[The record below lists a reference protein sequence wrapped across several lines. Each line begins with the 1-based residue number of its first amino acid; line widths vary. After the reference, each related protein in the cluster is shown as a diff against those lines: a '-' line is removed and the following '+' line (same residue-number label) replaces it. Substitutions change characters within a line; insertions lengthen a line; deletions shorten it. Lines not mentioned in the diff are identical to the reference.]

1 MFWVGINV
9 EFAKNTTPLLCQ
21 VKIKYLKK
29 ESIQDKNVNGIKT
42 LENLSS
48 MGKFKLKRKILR
60 FIASFTV
67 FFRMNI
73 IRDARVSL
81 IQYKY
86 QKLENLG
93 SVYDGVD
100 TDIDIMK
107 KKLRNQE
114 IVINLLINNLPPDKN
129 KID

>member
-1 MFWVGINV
+1 
-9 EFAKNTTPLLCQ
+9 
-21 VKIKYLKK
+21 
-29 ESIQDKNVNGIKT
+29 
-42 LENLSS
+42 

-107 KKLRNQE
+107 KKLRCQE
-114 IVINLLINNLPPDKN
+114 IVINIIINNLPPDKN
-129 KID
+129 KIN

>member
-1 MFWVGINV
+1 
-9 EFAKNTTPLLCQ
+9 
-21 VKIKYLKK
+21 
-29 ESIQDKNVNGIKT
+29 
-42 LENLSS
+42 

-114 IVINLLINNLPPDKN
+114 IVINIIINNLPPDKN

>member
-1 MFWVGINV
+1 M
-9 EFAKNTTPLLCQ
+9 K
-21 VKIKYLKK
+21 
-29 ESIQDKNVNGIKT
+29 
-42 LENLSS
+42 
-48 MGKFKLKRKILR
+48 KFKIKRKILR

>member
-1 MFWVGINV
+1 M
-9 EFAKNTTPLLCQ
+9 E
-21 VKIKYLKK
+21 KIKL
-29 ESIQDKNVNGIKT
+29 
-42 LENLSS
+42 
-48 MGKFKLKRKILR
+48 KILKI
-60 FIASFTV
+60 IAWFTV
-67 FFRMNI
+67 TYRFMDPSRE
-73 IRDARVSL
+73 ARLSL
-81 IQYKY
+81 IGYKKL
-86 QKLENLG
+86 KLENLG

>member
-1 MFWVGINV
+1 
-9 EFAKNTTPLLCQ
+9 
-21 VKIKYLKK
+21 
-29 ESIQDKNVNGIKT
+29 
-42 LENLSS
+42 

-107 KKLRNQE
+107 KKLRCQE
-114 IVINLLINNLPPDKN
+114 IVINIIINNLPPDKN

>member
-1 MFWVGINV
+1 
-9 EFAKNTTPLLCQ
+9 
-21 VKIKYLKK
+21 
-29 ESIQDKNVNGIKT
+29 
-42 LENLSS
+42 

>member
-1 MFWVGINV
+1 
-9 EFAKNTTPLLCQ
+9 
-21 VKIKYLKK
+21 
-29 ESIQDKNVNGIKT
+29 
-42 LENLSS
+42 

-60 FIASFTV
+60 FIAFFTV
-67 FFRMNI
+67 NYRFMDPSRE
-73 IRDARVSL
+73 ARLSL
-81 IQYKY
+81 IGYKKL
-86 QKLENLG
+86 KLENFV

>member
-1 MFWVGINV
+1 MN
-9 EFAKNTTPLLCQ
+9 K
-21 VKIKYLKK
+21 
-29 ESIQDKNVNGIKT
+29 
-42 LENLSS
+42 NLSS

-100 TDIDIMK
+100 TDNDIMK

>member
-1 MFWVGINV
+1 
-9 EFAKNTTPLLCQ
+9 
-21 VKIKYLKK
+21 
-29 ESIQDKNVNGIKT
+29 
-42 LENLSS
+42 

-107 KKLRNQE
+107 KKLRHQE

>member
-1 MFWVGINV
+1 MN
-9 EFAKNTTPLLCQ
+9 K
-21 VKIKYLKK
+21 
-29 ESIQDKNVNGIKT
+29 
-42 LENLSS
+42 NLSS

>member
-1 MFWVGINV
+1 
-9 EFAKNTTPLLCQ
+9 
-21 VKIKYLKK
+21 
-29 ESIQDKNVNGIKT
+29 
-42 LENLSS
+42 

-100 TDIDIMK
+100 TNIDIMK
-107 KKLRNQE
+107 KKLRHQE

>member
-1 MFWVGINV
+1 
-9 EFAKNTTPLLCQ
+9 
-21 VKIKYLKK
+21 
-29 ESIQDKNVNGIKT
+29 
-42 LENLSS
+42 

-100 TDIDIMK
+100 TDIDILK

>member
-1 MFWVGINV
+1 M
-9 EFAKNTTPLLCQ
+9 K
-21 VKIKYLKK
+21 
-29 ESIQDKNVNGIKT
+29 
-42 LENLSS
+42 
-48 MGKFKLKRKILR
+48 KFKRKRKILR

>member
-1 MFWVGINV
+1 
-9 EFAKNTTPLLCQ
+9 
-21 VKIKYLKK
+21 
-29 ESIQDKNVNGIKT
+29 
-42 LENLSS
+42 

-100 TDIDIMK
+100 TDNDIMK